1 MQLEPRDVPPSVM
14 FPEFQVALGPNSP
27 RLDFPANRLWEYRT
41 AWGNRYSLTADLN
54 AVGEGSDPDGLSSEL
69 LVFESYLAAR
79 TVIDR
84 SVGHIP
90 EARTPQRSQQAPAT
104 RPRTVTWAYHLSAE
118 SRRLQCCVDYRCPP
132 DQGPVL
138 TRLPQTPPGGA
149 VISLGT
155 IVAHTGHRW
164 SYPPKSSCNTILTM
178 RTRSRCAMHSS
189 RTISLTGRRQSMNEP
204 TDRVGDWWLRSGSH
218 LGQASLDASSLYGPQ
233 RAIIRDG
240 PLCGFVTLPSATPR
254 LWYLV
259 GSRARCSGGPP
270 AARSCYC
277 RVRSRGESTRTY
289 DELQSIVGWVV
300 HTTLMV

>member
-14 FPEFQVALGPNSP
+14 FPEFQVALGPNNP

-41 AWGNRYSLTADLN
+41 AWGNRYSLTSDLN
-54 AVGEGSDPDGLSSEL
+54 AVSSEL
-69 LVFESYLAAR
+69 LFFESYLAAR

-84 SVGHIP
+84 SAGHIP
-90 EARTPQRSQQAPAT
+90 EARTPQRTFAATAGLPSADGYLGVPFVRRITALAMLCRLPMPSQPGPGPHAP
-104 RPRTVTWAYHLSAE
+104 
-118 SRRLQCCVDYRCPP
+118 
-132 DQGPVL
+132 
-138 TRLPQTPPGGA
+138 PQTPPGGA

-164 SYPPKSSCNTILTM
+164 SYPSKSSCNTILTM
-178 RTRSRCAMHSS
+178 QTRSRCTIHSS

-218 LGQASLDASSLYGPQ
+218 LVGQASLDASSLYGPQ